1 MLKHTDTHSACTW
14 HARTHACS
22 HTQIER
28 WGHAECSAVKMT
40 WSLFVTM
47 VTVTGAGV
55 PLWDRQAVEG
65 AGRDAAAV
73 QRASADEAA
82 GAQHGV
88 WPSPGCGQRPGEIQQ
103 LPLLQPGYG
112 EWGLT
117 IRLDMSMCYACL
129 RTAIRMYMSMCYA
142 CLRTAIR
149 MYMSMHY
156 ASPGTAIRMYMS
168 MHCISPGTAIRM
180 YMSMHC
186 ASPGTAIRM
195 YMSMHCASPG
205 TAIRMYMSMHCASP
219 GTAIR
224 MYMSMHC
231 ASPGTAIRMYMSMHC
246 ASPGTAIRMY
256 MSMHCASPA
265 SCLQSSDPGGGGGGK
280 ELRWM
285 FWTPRS

>member
-1 MLKHTDTHSACTW
+1 
-14 HARTHACS
+14 
-22 HTQIER
+22 
-28 WGHAECSAVKMT
+28 
-40 WSLFVTM
+40 M

-65 AGRDAAAV
+65 AGRVAAAV

-129 RTAIRMYMSMCYA
+129 RTAIRMYMSM
-142 CLRTAIR
+142 
-149 MYMSMHY
+149 HY
-156 ASPGTAIRMYMS
+156 
-168 MHCISPGTAIRM
+168 
-180 YMSMHC
+180 
-186 ASPGTAIRM
+186 
-195 YMSMHCASPG
+195 
-205 TAIRMYMSMHCASP
+205 
-219 GTAIR
+219 
-224 MYMSMHC
+224 
-231 ASPGTAIRMYMSMHC
+231 

-265 SCLQSSDPGGGGGGK
+265 SCLQSSDPGGGGWGERVEVDVLDSPFLRVHTVSVDIMQHKAWVSEWGDGGAGCTDGTSLLK
-280 ELRWM
+280 HVCICVCVTECVCVCVCVCDRV
-285 FWTPRS
+285 FVCV